1 MLQRP
6 SRNFVSCLVF
16 SFLVCLRVC
25 VNFKFLPGNLL
36 NVSKFF
42 TARTPKA
49 AGLNFVSTSIRI
61 SDSSLAGVL
70 TFTETLYSTS
80 KNRF

>member
-1 MLQRP
+1 MYLNIRTAETKQELC
-6 SRNFVSCLVF
+6 FLLGLF
-16 SFLVCLRVC
+16 FLVCLRVC
-25 VNFKFLPGNLL
+25 VNFKFLLGNLL

-61 SDSSLAGVL
+61 
-70 TFTETLYSTS
+70 
-80 KNRF
+80 